1 MRAIVSGMRKRAALR
16 RKLQILRSLT
26 KTKSVKRSSIIMD
39 ALFHIYMLKLKL
51 EAVQREYL
59 HLMAIKT
66 GYIRLIKHLQVPKEV
81 KVEKIKEGFLVR
93 VKCEKAKDTLVS
105 VLEAF
110 EEMGLNVV
118 QGRVSCNNYFS
129 MEAIAAVADGESK
142 DQMDVR
148 VVTQAILRA
157 TEINQNGKETRE
169 CIVVPQVNNS

>member
-1 MRAIVSGMRKRAALR
+1 M
-16 RKLQILRSLT
+16 
-26 KTKSVKRSSIIMD
+26 
-39 ALFHIYMLKLKL
+39 
-51 EAVQREYL
+51 
-59 HLMAIKT
+59 
-66 GYIRLIKHLQVPKEV
+66 
-81 KVEKIKEGFLVR
+81 KVEKIEEGFHVR

-105 VLEAF
+105 VLEVF

-118 QGRVSCNNYFS
+118 QARVSCNNNFS